1 MHNYP
6 LLDLFWTM
14 LEFFLWILWLFLLF
28 KIISDVFRNHESSGW
43 VKAGWIILV
52 ILLPFLGVLIYVIV
66 NGGAMSRRDLAQ
78 AQDRENAFKDYVRQA
93 AATDDGTGS
102 GGGAPKVNH
111 ADELAKIAELRTS
124 GALTEEEF
132 QRAKAKIL
140 A

>member
-102 GGGAPKVNH
+102 GGAAKVNH